1 MAEEGFF
8 VRCDPSTM
16 AHDDLEHGRL
26 LCEVG
31 AATPCPAEF
40 VLFRI
45 GHKTAAPP
53 L

>member
-1 MAEEGFF
+1 
-8 VRCDPSTM
+8 M

-26 LCEVG
+26 IGEGG
-31 AATPCPAEF
+31 AATLCPAEF